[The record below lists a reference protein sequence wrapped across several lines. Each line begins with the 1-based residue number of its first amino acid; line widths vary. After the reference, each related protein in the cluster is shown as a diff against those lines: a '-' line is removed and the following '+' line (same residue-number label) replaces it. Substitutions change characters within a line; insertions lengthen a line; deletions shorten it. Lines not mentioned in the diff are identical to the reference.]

1 MFSMALV
8 EELLEGVLKFGGGE
22 FFVHVAQAPRHFREQ
37 ADHQSS
43 RRFRV
48 GVEEIIEI
56 VPAGSPD
63 LAEGLGDDRGAGFAW
78 VEQGHFTDGFSG
90 RDSGEENDAA
100 ILIGDHVEEAG
111 DEKNERILI
120 GTLFNNGVPVLDGKK
135 FPIVA
140 QESPIFVL

>member
-1 MFSMALV
+1 MALV

-48 GVEEIIEI
+48 GIEELIEI
-56 VPAGSPD
+56 VSASPPN

-78 VEQGHFTDGFSG
+78 VEQVHFTDGFAGS
-90 RDSGEENDAA
+90 DSGEENDAA
-100 ILIGDHVEEAG
+100 ILTGDHVEETR
-111 DEKNERILI
+111 DEKEERILI
-120 GTLFNNGVPVLDGKK
+120 GTFFNNGVSVRNRKK
-135 FPIVA
+135 FSIVA
-140 QESPIFVL
+140 QEPPIFFL